1 MKIIKIELLQFIF
14 TIIIALC
21 IISPPLANLFEVIL
35 FFGLFFCS
43 TAHENLMRYVKTLD
57 FKIHLGFVFI
67 LLLGFLYPLVDTQ
80 TYFTSILNWRKFL
93 LLPIGIILFYD
104 GHIQKQK
111 ALKIIFFLILSLTF
125 INLVYK
131 SHGLFFFNNQVI
143 RYEIGTTSS
152 EGMFVSAALAIIL
165 SSMISKSNGF
175 GKLKI
180 FEMISVIFLVAYI
193 ALFTTGRSGY
203 LAMLVILIFMALKY
217 IKVCNI
223 HKNLKSWIMIVV
235 VAFLAVFLL
244 MSSKTSS
251 DRITQAI
258 VELQQSDK
266 NANENVVTSIGQRVI
281 FWNNTIEMIP
291 KYFLLGA
298 GTGAFKAAYTEQVA
312 DKTGLVAAITQDP
325 HNQYL
330 KILIEQGILGLVL
343 FLFMIVRTLIDTNAD
358 NDNYL
363 LGSAVVFIWILTS
376 CFNAHFTTFMEG
388 TFIWGWMGLMNR
400 HTSKI

>member
-1 MKIIKIELLQFIF
+1 MKIIKIEHLQFIF

-35 FFGLFFCS
+35 FFGLFFCGA
-43 TAHENLMRYVKTLD
+43 AHENLMRYIKTLD
-57 FKIHLGFVFI
+57 FKIHAGFIFI
-67 LLLGFLYPLVDTQ
+67 LLLGFMYPLVDTQ
-80 TYFTSILNWRKFL
+80 TYYANILNWRKFL

-111 ALKIIFFLILSLTF
+111 ALKIIFFLILSLTI
-125 INLVYK
+125 INLLYK
-131 SHGLFFFNNQVI
+131 SHGLFFFNNEVI

-152 EGMFVSAALAIIL
+152 EGMFVSAALAIGL
-165 SSMISKSNGF
+165 SSMISKT
-175 GKLKI
+175 KQIKI
-180 FEMISVIFLVAYI
+180 FEIACVIFLVSYI

-203 LAMLVILIFMALKY
+203 LAMLVVLIFMAIKY
-217 IKVCNI
+217 IKVN
-223 HKNLKSWIMIVV
+223 KFLTTLKSWSLIAIVAMLAMI
-235 VAFLAVFLL
+235 LL

-251 DRITQAI
+251 DRISQAI
-258 VELQQSDK
+258 VELHQSDK

-281 FWNNTIEMIP
+281 FWKNTIEMIP

-343 FLFMIVRTLIDTNAD
+343 FLFMIVRTLVGTNPE
-358 NDNYL
+358 NENYL
-363 LGSAVVFIWILTS
+363 LGSAVIFIWILTS
-376 CFNAHFTTFMEG
+376 CFNAHFSTFMEG

-400 HTSKI
+400 FTSNK

>member
-1 MKIIKIELLQFIF
+1 MWGTGFSL
-14 TIIIALC
+14 A
-21 IISPPLANLFEVIL
+21 IS
-35 FFGLFFCS
+35 
-43 TAHENLMRYVKTLD
+43 M
-57 FKIHLGFVFI
+57 
-67 LLLGFLYPLVDTQ
+67 
-80 TYFTSILNWRKFL
+80 
-93 LLPIGIILFYD
+93 
-104 GHIQKQK
+104 
-111 ALKIIFFLILSLTF
+111 TF

-131 SHGLFFFNNQVI
+131 SHGLFFFNNEVI

-165 SSMISKSNGF
+165 SSMINKSNGV

-180 FEMISVIFLVAYI
+180 FEIMSVIFLVAYI

-217 IKVCNI
+217 IKVSNI
-223 HKNLKSWIMIVV
+223 HKYLKSWLMIAA
-235 VAFLAVFLL
+235 VAFLAVILL

-281 FWNNTIEMIP
+281 FWKNTVEMIP

-330 KILIEQGILGLVL
+330 KILIEQGILGLIL
-343 FLFMIVRTLIDTNAD
+343 FVVMIVRTLIDTKLD
-358 NDNYL
+358 NENYL
-363 LGSAVVFIWILTS
+363 LGPAVIFIWILTS

-400 HTSKI
+400 YTSNK

>member
-1 MKIIKIELLQFIF
+1 MKIIKIEHLQFIF

-35 FFGLFFCS
+35 FFGLFFCGA
-43 TAHENLMRYVKTLD
+43 AHENLMRYIKTLD
-57 FKIHLGFVFI
+57 FKIHAGFIFI
-67 LLLGFLYPLVDTQ
+67 LLLGFMYPLVDTQ
-80 TYFTSILNWRKFL
+80 TYYANILNWRKFL

-111 ALKIIFFLILSLTF
+111 ALKIIFFLILSLTI
-125 INLVYK
+125 INLLYK
-131 SHGLFFFNNQVI
+131 SHGLFFFNNEVI

-152 EGMFVSAALAIIL
+152 EGMFVSAALAIGL
-165 SSMISKSNGF
+165 SSMISKT
-175 GKLKI
+175 KQIKI
-180 FEMISVIFLVAYI
+180 FEIACVIFLVSYI

-203 LAMLVILIFMALKY
+203 LAMLVVLIFMAIKY
-217 IKVCNI
+217 IKVN
-223 HKNLKSWIMIVV
+223 KFLTTLKSWSLIAIVAMLAMI
-235 VAFLAVFLL
+235 LL

-251 DRITQAI
+251 DRISQAI
-258 VELQQSDK
+258 VELHQSDK

-281 FWNNTIEMIP
+281 FWKNTIEMIP

-298 GTGAFKAAYTEQVA
+298 GTGGFKAAYTEQVA

-330 KILIEQGILGLVL
+330 KILIEQGLLGLVL
-343 FLFMIVRTLIDTNAD
+343 FLAMIVRTLVDTKLD
-358 NDNYL
+358 NENYL
-363 LGSAVVFIWILTS
+363 LGSAVIFIWILTS

-400 HTSKI
+400 FTSNK

>member
-1 MKIIKIELLQFIF
+1 MKIIKIEHLQFIF

-35 FFGLFFCS
+35 FFGLFFCDA
-43 TAHENLMRYVKTLD
+43 AHENLMRYIKTLD
-57 FKIHLGFVFI
+57 FKIHMGFIFI
-67 LLLGFLYPLVDTQ
+67 LLLGLMYPLVDTQ
-80 TYFTSILNWRKFL
+80 TYYANILNWRKFL

-111 ALKIIFFLILSLTF
+111 ALKIIFFLILSLTI
-125 INLVYK
+125 INLLYK
-131 SHGLFFFNNQVI
+131 SHGLFFINNEVI
-143 RYEIGTTSS
+143 RYEKGTTSS
-152 EGMFVSAALAIIL
+152 EGMFVSAALAIGL
-165 SSMISKSNGF
+165 SYMISKSNGF

-180 FEMISVIFLVAYI
+180 FEIASVIFLVIYI
-193 ALFTTGRSGY
+193 VFFTIGRSGY

-217 IKVCNI
+217 IKVSNI
-223 HKNLKSWIMIVV
+223 LKYHKSWLMIAA
-235 VAFLAVFLL
+235 VAFLAVILL

-251 DRITQAI
+251 DRISQAI
-258 VELQQSDK
+258 VELHQSDK

-281 FWNNTIEMIP
+281 FWKNTIEMIP

-343 FLFMIVRTLIDTNAD
+343 FLFMIVRTLVGTNPE
-358 NDNYL
+358 NENYL
-363 LGSAVVFIWILTS
+363 LGSAVIFIWILTS
-376 CFNAHFTTFMEG
+376 CFNAHFSTFMEG

-400 HTSKI
+400 FTSNK